1 VSGGKAS
8 IGGKP
13 ADNKKGAPV
22 VQKIAGFN
30 DNFILDINNQLEL
43 IRNCTNKTESET
55 LVIKCA

>member
-13 ADNKKGAPV
+13 ADAKKGAPV

-30 DNFILDINNQLEL
+30 DNFILEVNNQLES
-43 IRNCTNKTESET
+43 IRNSANKT
-55 LVIKCA
+55 